1 MAFGPHNSKRKYE
14 YLLKDKDVQRWFDNV
29 ARGSLIT
36 ATVYLRRLG
45 SYCESHK
52 TDPKRLLTHSN
63 SELKKLLLDLVSELE
78 KKKYAGSYVGS
89 NVKALKSWFSHNDIE
104 VSGRIRISGESEAP
118 TLREEK
124 SPDQS
129 ELHSVFLAA
138 TLQQRSADVIIAHCG
153 FRLETLGDFEGDDGL
168 VISDFPEMELKK
180 DRVIF
185 RKVPTMVVVR
195 PTLSKAGHQYFSFL
209 TPEGCEYVKQYLES
223 RIRSGES

>member
-1 MAFGPHNSKRKYE
+1 MRMN
-14 YLLKDKDVQRWFDNV
+14 
-29 ARGSLIT
+29 
-36 ATVYLRRLG
+36 
-45 SYCESHK
+45 
-52 TDPKRLLTHSN
+52 
-63 SELKKLLLDLVSELE
+63 
-78 KKKYAGSYVGS
+78 VGS

-209 TPEGCEYVKQYLES
+209 TPEGCEVRQTIPRKPNKIGREAGPVSAIITPKYSFRENKFITTNNIGDLMRTS
-223 RIRSGES
+223 IRKAGLRVRLVRPSLLL